1 MSWAIVYLA
10 IGSIHDPSA
19 VQDFQGD
26 HDSAEDSS
34 GYSSQETSE
43 PPSKADESHDQNIYP
58 ITWRVIGGGVMMGG
72 QSTYTPRVLPLCMLI
87 TSFSGEVCTRYKDEV
102 CPDGD
107 DCPHVHPWEGSI
119 GPLHASESLPCS
131 LALLNDDETD
141 ETRTPIEATSS
152 HTSTPRAS
160 HFPPEMAD
168 TSTAILPSSPVPE
181 LIPDIYPV
189 AARGCRPS
197 SILGVREELPPRP
210 FSTPPRIN
218 SRAEAAATSMK
229 TCVAL
234 SIYGTHCRDTH
245 AIFITTGTVH
255 EKSAF

>member
-1 MSWAIVYLA
+1 MSTRKLKALKTKQCKFFKKDGRCPQ
-10 IGSIHDPSA
+10 GSLCTFIHDPSA

-72 QSTYTPRVLPLCMLI
+72 QR
-87 TSFSGEVCTRYKDEV
+87 EVCTRYKDGV

-107 DCPHVHPWEGSI
+107 DCPHAHPWE
-119 GPLHASESLPCS
+119 
-131 LALLNDDETD
+131 D

-160 HFPPEMAD
+160 HFPPEMHHLAAN

-218 SRAEAAATSMK
+218 SSAEAAATLMK

-234 SIYGTHCRDTH
+234 SIHMGH
-245 AIFITTGTVH
+245 AVVILMPWFFTTGTVH